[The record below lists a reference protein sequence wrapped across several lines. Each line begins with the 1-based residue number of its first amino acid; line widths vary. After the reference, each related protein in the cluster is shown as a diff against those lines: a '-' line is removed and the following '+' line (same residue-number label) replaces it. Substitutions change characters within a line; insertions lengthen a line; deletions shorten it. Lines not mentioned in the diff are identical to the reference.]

1 MSKKDEQDSS
11 MGPQGTQVFD
21 VDSVN
26 KMIAA
31 EIAESQSADATTPAF
46 IGVSNQISGQKFI
59 LSKNKM
65 EIGRR
70 PNSDIVLDDSSVS
83 AMHAQV
89 IYDGENWKVLNLLSS
104 NGTFVNGEKVAE
116 QVLKPGDRISFAGV
130 EFVFAFVDEPKPG
143 KSKSGNGALIFTAVA
158 LLIALGGVLYF
169 LI

>member
-11 MGPQGTQVFD
+11 MGLQGTQVFD

-26 KMIAA
+26 QMIAA
-31 EIAESQSADATTPAF
+31 EIAESQSANATTPAF

-59 LSKNKM
+59 LNKSKM

-89 IYDGENWKVLNLLSS
+89 IQDGQDWKVLNLLSS

-116 QVLKPGDRISFAGV
+116 QILNPGDRISFAGV
-130 EFVFAFVDEPKPG
+130 EFVFAYVDEPKPG
-143 KSKSGNGALIFTAVA
+143 KEKSGNGALIFTAAA